1 MRTKTPNFRRLGTF
15 VALVC
20 AAGTVLFALV
30 VVAHEMTNIAGGA
43 TSPLAVAGILA
54 TVIGASV
61 GAYLLERPDATPVT
75 SA

>member
-1 MRTKTPNFRRLGTF
+1 MRTKPPNSRRLETF
-15 VALVC
+15 VVLVG
-20 AAGTVLFALV
+20 AAGTVLCALL

-43 TSPLAVAGILA
+43 TSLLAFAGILA

-61 GAYLLERPDATPVT
+61 GAYLLERPGATPVT

>member
-1 MRTKTPNFRRLGTF
+1 MCTKTTNSRRLGT
-15 VALVC
+15 VVVLVC
-20 AAGTVLFALV
+20 ATGTVLRALAV
-30 VVAHEMTNIAGGA
+30 VIFELTNTAGGA
-43 TSPLAVAGILA
+43 TPPLAVAGILA